1 MKQRV
6 VIIGH
11 GYTSRLSLIRS
22 LAELGCE
29 ITVVVTVLRGW
40 LGRMVHFE
48 GGKPVDCCSKYVSR
62 YLYGSGQDEEKL
74 IALLLEKCACHGQKT
89 ILIPDSDFSAAAVD
103 RYQERLAADFLFPH
117 IGHTPGA
124 VEHWMHKTVQKA
136 LAAEVGLPVTG
147 DCTVQIRSGRYEM
160 PAAVRYSCFTKP
172 LATISGG
179 KGYLRRCDDEAS
191 LRRVLDAVAREIPNT
206 DVLVEDYK
214 TIAKEYAVVGFS
226 DGENV
231 VIPGVIEF
239 VENSRSHVGIA
250 RQGLIRPVAGFE
262 AILSRFS
269 EFVRRVGFYGLFDID
284 FWESGGVL
292 YFDEMNLRFGGSGYA
307 YTAAGANLPALF
319 VRSLTGAPLS
329 PPMVTTTASFV
340 NERMVIEDWNFLFLS
355 TSEKRQ
361 IFRNADI
368 HFVFDERDPGPQ
380 RRLRRYQWQIGIK
393 RTLRKW
399 KHWIARR

>member
-1 MKQRV
+1 MKQHV
-6 VIIGH
+6 VIIGQS
-11 GYTSRLSLIRS
+11 YTSRLALIRS
-22 LAELGCE
+22 LSEIGCE
-29 ITVVVTVLRGW
+29 ITVVVTAPRRW
-40 LGRMVHFE
+40 LGRMVHFQ

-62 YLYGSGQDEEKL
+62 YLFCSALDRKKL
-74 IALLLEKCACHGQKT
+74 IELLLEKCTRPGQKT
-89 ILIPDSDFSAAAVD
+89 ILIPDSDFSSAFVD
-103 RYQERLAADFLFPH
+103 RHQERLAADFLFPH
-117 IGHTPGA
+117 IRHTPGA
-124 VEHWMHKTVQKA
+124 VEHWLHKTVQKA

-160 PAAVRYSCFTKP
+160 PTAVRYPCFTKP

-179 KGYLRRCDDEAS
+179 KGYLRRCDDETS
-191 LRRVLDAVAREIPNT
+191 LRRVLDAVARQIPDT

-319 VRSLTGAPLS
+319 VRSLIGEPLS
-329 PPMVTTTASFV
+329 PPRVTTTASFV